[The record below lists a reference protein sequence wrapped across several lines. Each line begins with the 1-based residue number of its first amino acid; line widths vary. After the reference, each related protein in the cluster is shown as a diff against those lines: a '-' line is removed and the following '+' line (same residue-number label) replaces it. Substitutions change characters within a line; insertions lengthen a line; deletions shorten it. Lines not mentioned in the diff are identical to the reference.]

1 MTHTKRSETQWLDF
15 LNECANQAD
24 DITLHY
30 FNKANYDVNE
40 KDNSTPFTQADLEC
54 ETKIRELAQNF
65 HPNIPILGEEHG
77 QCSQDETLKLII
89 DPIDATRNFIRG
101 LPFFATLLAI
111 EVEGEVIAGV
121 VSSPATRERWWAHK
135 KGGSFYNNRPIQV
148 SNIASLEEAQAFH
161 GTLDGQEAEG
171 APSGFIPLIRKTA
184 RQRGFGDYYSHVLVA
199 MGCGEFAVDF
209 NLQPWDI
216 APLQIIVEEAGG
228 RFTDIQGETSIYNHT
243 IITSNSMIHDQVV
256 HELSLG

>member
-1 MTHTKRSETQWLDF
+1 MTDIKRSETQWLEF
-15 LNECANQAD
+15 LKECADQAD

-30 FNKANYDVNE
+30 FNKANYDISE

-54 ETKIRELAQNF
+54 ETKIRELAEDYY
-65 HPNIPILGEEHG
+65 PNIPILGEEHG
-77 QCSQDETLKLII
+77 QCDKSEKLKLII

-111 EVEGEVIAGV
+111 EVDGEVIAGV

-135 KGGSFYNNRPIQV
+135 NGGSVYNNRPIHV
-148 SNIASLEEAQAFH
+148 SNIETLEESQAFH
-161 GTLDGQEAEG
+161 GTLDGQEAKG
-171 APSGFIPLIRKTA
+171 APGGFIPLLRKTA

-209 NLQPWDI
+209 NLQAWDI

-228 RFTDIQGETSIYNHT
+228 CFTDIQGEKSIYNHN
-243 IITSNSMIHDQVV
+243 IITSNSVIHEQVV